1 MTGLAHLGAFHTE
14 VIGYG
19 LACVAII
26 GLVVYDGL
34 RRRRGRP

>member
-1 MTGLAHLGAFHTE
+1 

-34 RRRRGRP
+34 RRRRGRS